1 MCEQKLF
8 ELKKKMRYKQFIVY
22 ANVFVFKNF
31 NFRTI
36 MCQTVLRKESSHTCN
51 IQNFTQSN
59 RQYQQ
64 VMVSV

>member
-51 IQNFTQSN
+51 IQKGIKNLHSQTDN
-59 RQYQQ
+59 INK
-64 VMVSV
+64 